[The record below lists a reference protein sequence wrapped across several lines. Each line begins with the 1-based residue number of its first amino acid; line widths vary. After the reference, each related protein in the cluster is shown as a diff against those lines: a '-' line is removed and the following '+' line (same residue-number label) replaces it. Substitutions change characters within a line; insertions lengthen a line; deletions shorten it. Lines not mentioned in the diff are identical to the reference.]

1 MLRDPGTAHVHP
13 FSDLCHRAGA
23 ATMAL
28 EYGTCGWDLPTCP
41 GLDVHA
47 MLRIIEDRQR
57 ASTNSLSAEIGEA
70 NLRRAGAL
78 LSAVLNAVVGADTTD
93 TDRAKR

>member
-1 MLRDPGTAHVHP
+1 
-13 FSDLCHRAGA
+13 
-23 ATMAL
+23 
-28 EYGTCGWDLPTCP
+28 
-41 GLDVHA
+41 

-78 LSAVLNAVVGADTTD
+78 LSAVLNAVVEADTTD

>member
-1 MLRDPGTAHVHP
+1 
-13 FSDLCHRAGA
+13 
-23 ATMAL
+23 
-28 EYGTCGWDLPTCP
+28 
-41 GLDVHA
+41 

-57 ASTNSLSAEIGEA
+57 ARSNSLGAEIGDA

-78 LSAVLNAVVGADTTD
+78 LNAVLNSVVRADTMD